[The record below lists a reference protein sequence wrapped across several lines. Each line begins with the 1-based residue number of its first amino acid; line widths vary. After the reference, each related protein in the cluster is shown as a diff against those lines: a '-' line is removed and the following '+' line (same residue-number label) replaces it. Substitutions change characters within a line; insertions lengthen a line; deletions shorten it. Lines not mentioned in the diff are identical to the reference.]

1 MPNFFTLEGV
11 SMSSMNSK
19 ILALGTVLFS
29 TSAAA
34 DLAGYTF
41 ADSLVDPTTE
51 VKSSEY
57 PVVGKSDINVNNQ
70 FQNSCLAMGALSA
83 LVATGLGAAYLDGLK
98 VPKQGSDS
106 EA

>member
-1 MPNFFTLEGV
+1 MR
-11 SMSSMNSK
+11 SMNSK
-19 ILALGTVLFS
+19 ILALGTLLFS
-29 TSAAA
+29 ANAAA
-34 DLAGYTF
+34 DLAGHTF
-41 ADSLVDPTTE
+41 ADSLIDPTTE

-57 PVVGKSDINVNNQ
+57 PIVGKSDINVSDQ
-70 FQNSCLAMGALSA
+70 FRNSCLAMGALSA